1 MYNKKKGSITSDDC
15 QKCKAGTYSESEG
28 LTKEKDCVNC
38 PPGTY
43 SPKEGAT
50 AMLSITCTVTISS
63 QDITADAGA
72 VVTQYG
78 RTGTLKTAL
87 VGATTQIIIDNFLD
101 PCNDEEKFVIKQC
114 SAGVFIADKEYG
126 DGCYATCD
134 SSYDGFLDDGTGLL
148 DESTCDGDFVA
159 AGDLNY
165 IEILEN
171 SISKIDLIELK
182 SCLDCPT
189 GTGTATAGVASIEGC
204 VTCDEGQYQDQ
215 KGKTACKRCAKGLF
229 NMEKYQTAS
238 TDCIGC
244 AKGRY
249 STSEGLAVD
258 DDCVKCPPVSYFL
271 LQLPSLP
278 FYY

>member
-1 MYNKKKGSITSDDC
+1 MYNKKKGSITLDDC
-15 QKCKAGTYSESEG
+15 QNCEAGTYSEAEG
-28 LTKEKDCVNC
+28 LTKKEDCVDC

-50 AMLSITCTVTISS
+50 AMLSVTCTVTISS

-126 DGCYATCD
+126 DGCHATCD
-134 SSYDGFLDDGTGLL
+134 GTAYSDDGTGFP

-165 IEILEN
+165 IDILEN

-238 TDCIGC
+238 TDCVGC
-244 AKGRY
+244 VEGRY
-249 STSEGLAVD
+249 STSEGLAVGK
-258 DDCVKCPPVSYFL
+258 DCVECPPVSYFL